1 MLEKVK
7 AFWRLTNNTG
17 GYVTLHLTSD
27 AFSFGSPITGA
38 VLVEGVD
45 RALEGTLELTL
56 SRRDRGR
63 SQPTV
68 TYDWVAIVTQTVTDK
83 LSLDLGEKQEWTFAI
98 APDDYGPYLAHY
110 EPDGERGRLQL
121 EARIGLRGAPD
132 PRHTAEFRFTSAP
145 A

>member
-1 MLEKVK
+1 
-7 AFWRLTNNTG
+7 
-17 GYVTLHLTSD
+17 
-27 AFSFGSPITGA
+27 
-38 VLVEGVD
+38 VD
-45 RALEGTLELTL
+45 RALAGTLELTL

-63 SQPTV
+63 SEPTV
-68 TYDWVAIVTQTVTDK
+68 TYDWVAIVTQTITAA
-83 LSLDLGEKQEWTFAI
+83 LTLDQGEKKELAFTI
-98 APDDYGPYLAHY
+98 APADYGPYLTHY